1 MSRDEIIATVGT
13 IILALV
19 VLGSFI
25 WIIFGTDWSD
35 LTDTKPA
42 ERTTHTQQE
51 SGGYCS
57 ILADKCIVNEWSLK
71 CLWFD
76 CIVDGRGGE

>member
-1 MSRDEIIATVGT
+1 MNKDEIIATVGT

-19 VLGSFI
+19 VLGSFV

-35 LTDTKPA
+35 LADTKPVKS
-42 ERTTHTQQE
+42 TTYTQQE
-51 SGGYCS
+51 SGGHCS

-76 CIVDGRGGE
+76 CIVDGRGKE